1 MKPVALP
8 VLLCLSVSLSTF
20 AEMYKWKDKDGDV
33 TYSDRPPPAN
43 AKVIEKK
50 TLGDNVIET
59 DTVPFAAQ
67 SAAGKFPVTLYAN
80 DCGDPCTH
88 AQDLLAKRYVPFAQ
102 KNPATSP
109 DDAAALKRLVGKLE
123 VPVLL
128 VGANKPLRGFDEA
141 QWNSA
146 LDAAGY
152 PKAGSA
158 SAAKPIAK
166 VRAGPANGAAS
177 QTEGEKAEA
186 ANGAEQA
193 PGLGGT
199 QAAPVRNAA
208 EAPATQPARI
218 PAAEASPTPSPPAS
232 PPAEAPAGQRSG
244 VPAAGDSKEVDSA
257 RKRQQN

>member
-1 MKPVALP
+1 MKSVALS
-8 VLLCLSVSLSTF
+8 VLLCISISPPTL
-20 AEMYKWKDKDGDV
+20 AEMYKWKDKDGAV
-33 TYSDRPPPAN
+33 TYSDHPPPAN
-43 AKVIEKK
+43 AKIIEKK

-59 DTVPFAAQ
+59 DKVPFAAQ

-80 DCGDPCTH
+80 DCGDPCTQ

-102 KNPATSP
+102 KNPAASP

-128 VGANKPLRGFDEA
+128 VGGNKPLKGFDEA

-166 VRAGPANGAAS
+166 VKAGPASGAAEPPREPATTADS
-177 QTEGEKAEA
+177 AELTPA
-186 ANGAEQA
+186 PGGTSPVPVSNAGQA
-193 PGLGGT
+193 P
-199 QAAPVRNAA
+199 AP
-208 EAPATQPARI
+208 QPARM
-218 PAAEASPTPSPPAS
+218 PAAEASPALNSPAS
-232 PPAEAPAGQRSG
+232 PATDAPAAQRSAA
-244 VPAAGDSKEVDSA
+244 PAAADPKEAASA